1 MTMVKNKVH
10 LFRSEYNIEEMIDR
24 IPAVAFSTNTD
35 EVAEFIK
42 SHSEKISGEDKWR
55 GEV

>member
-1 MTMVKNKVH
+1 MVKNKVH